1 MFGQYS
7 PNIQMIFCPPEGT
20 PIAPSPELRI
30 MELTGEPRERMRE
43 IPGLR
48 TSSMNARENI

>member
-20 PIAPSPELRI
+20 PIVPSPELRI
-30 MELTGEPRERMRE
+30 MELKGEPRVRMRE

-48 TSSMNARENI
+48 KSSMNARENI